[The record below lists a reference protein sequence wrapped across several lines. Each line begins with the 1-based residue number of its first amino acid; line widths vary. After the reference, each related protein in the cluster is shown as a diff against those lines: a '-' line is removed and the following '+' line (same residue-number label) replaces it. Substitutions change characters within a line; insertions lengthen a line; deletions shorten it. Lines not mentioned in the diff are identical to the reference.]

1 MSMDTFWEGIRL
13 TFSSST
19 VLTKKHK
26 NPIYPNIRALPG
38 HLTGMHLLL
47 SLSFVGQPTPPF
59 FSLLIIFLIRNF
71 RPLLHFLEHDVHGDH
86 PVTIQSAKSK
96 TKFNLLK
103 LPNQTE
109 TKHKLVIKFSDSN
122 ALITFILIFAH
133 LTSKTICVQ
142 LLGTCLE

>member
-1 MSMDTFWEGIRL
+1 MRL

-26 NPIYPNIRALPG
+26 NPIYPNRRDLPE

-47 SLSFVGQPTPPF
+47 SRSFVGQPTPPF

-71 RPLLHFLEHDVHGDH
+71 RPLLHFLEHDVQGDH

-96 TKFNLLK
+96 TKFNLRK
-103 LPNQTE
+103 LQNQTE
-109 TKHKLVIKFSDSN
+109 TKHKLVIEFYNSN
-122 ALITFILIFAH
+122 ALITFILMFAH

-142 LLGTCLE
+142 LLRTCP